1 MNNWLVLIKICN
13 YHGQISKRT
22 IQILSALKLI
32 KHPDKIFISWIK
44 ARLDILGL
52 NLSPETTELSKTTI
66 EHHKAKVLS
75 FTSERHLKCF
85 ERHWLNWVKWAKNGL
100 GGAIF

>member
-66 EHHKAKVLS
+66 EHHKAKVAQLY
-75 FTSERHLKCF
+75 EREAPKML
-85 ERHWLNWVKWAKNGL
+85 
-100 GGAIF
+100 